1 MIRALPARRPPPS
14 AGGKGQAAK
23 TRRCLRYTFRM
34 GGPVERRLELGGFET
49 RALELPAQGDADHTF
64 VLLHGYSDSADTWRP
79 LLKRLEADGRGALAL
94 DMPGFG
100 YADRLA
106 RDTPILPQ
114 LDRFTRAAIDHA
126 AASSATAQVVVAGN
140 SLGGCVSLRAAQ
152 RRGLPLAGV
161 VPIAPAGLDL
171 ARWISIVEGAWAI
184 QAILR
189 SPLPMPERAIR
200 ELVGRAYRQLAAVEA
215 GRLDAEVVSNFTRTF
230 ATKRDVVRMLGTA
243 RSLKP
248 EIQNPFELGWIACPV
263 LVIWG
268 ERDRMVS
275 AKGAERILAEVE
287 GATAEIIP
295 DCGHCPQVEVP
306 DVVHRLIAEFA
317 SDGLRAA
324 A

>member
-1 MIRALPARRPPPS
+1 MDGLGDRRI
-14 AGGKGQAAK
+14 
-23 TRRCLRYTFRM
+23 
-34 GGPVERRLELGGFET
+34 ELGGFET
-49 RALELPAQGDADHTF
+49 RMLHLEPGGDRDHTL

-79 LLKRLEADGRGALAL
+79 LMRLLEEDGRGVMAP

-100 YADRLA
+100 EADRLA
-106 RDTPILPQ
+106 RDVPILPQ
-114 LDRFTRAAIDHA
+114 LDRFARSAIELAAET
-126 AASSATAQVVVAGN
+126 SPTGQVVVAGN
-140 SLGGCVSLRAAQ
+140 SLGGCVALRAAQ
-152 RRGLPLAGV
+152 RTGLPLAGI

-189 SPLPMPERAIR
+189 SPLPMPERVIR
-200 ELVGRAYRQLAAVEA
+200 ELVGRAYRQLAADQ
-215 GRLDAEVVSNFTRTF
+215 GSRLEAEVVSNFTRTF

-243 RSLKP
+243 RTLRP
-248 EIQNPFELGWIACPV
+248 EIQAPFELGWIECPV

-287 GATAEIIP
+287 GARAEIIP

-306 DVVHRLIAEFA
+306 NVVHGLLGEFTQA
-317 SDGLRAA
+317 ALRNAA
-324 A
+324 

>member
-1 MIRALPARRPPPS
+1 
-14 AGGKGQAAK
+14 
-23 TRRCLRYTFRM
+23 M
-34 GGPVERRLELGGFET
+34 GGPAERRLELGGFET
-49 RALELPAQGDADHTF
+49 RALEVPATSDGDDTLI
-64 VLLHGYSDSADTWRP
+64 LLHGYSDSADTWRP
-79 LLKRLEADGRGALAL
+79 LMRLLEAEGRGAIAL

-100 YADRLA
+100 FADRMN

-114 LDRFTRAAIDHA
+114 LDRFATAAIESA
-126 AASSATAQVVVAGN
+126 AESSPTGQVVVAGN
-140 SLGGCVSLRAAQ
+140 SLGGCVALRAAQ
-152 RRGLPLAGV
+152 RKGLPLAGI

-200 ELVGRAYRQLAAVEA
+200 ELVGRAYRQLAADQA
-215 GRLDAEVVSNFTRTF
+215 SRLDAEVVSNFTRTF

-243 RSLKP
+243 RRLRP
-248 EIQNPFELGWIACPV
+248 EIQDPFELGWIECPV

-275 AKGAERILAEVE
+275 AKGAERILADVE
-287 GATAEIIP
+287 GARAEIIP

-306 DVVHRLIAEFA
+306 DVVLGLISEFA
-317 SDGLRAA
+317 GSALRQAA
-324 A
+324 

>member
-1 MIRALPARRPPPS
+1 MD
-14 AGGKGQAAK
+14 
-23 TRRCLRYTFRM
+23 
-34 GGPVERRLELGGFET
+34 GPVERRLDLGGFET
-49 RALELPAQGDADHTF
+49 RALGLSATDSQEHAL

-79 LLKRLEADGRGALAL
+79 LLERLEADGRGALAL

-100 YADRLA
+100 FADRLA
-106 RDTPILPQ
+106 LKAPILPQ
-114 LDRFTRAAIDHA
+114 LDRFARAAIEHA
-126 AASSATAQVVVAGN
+126 ASESPTGQVVVAGN
-140 SLGGCVSLRAAQ
+140 SLGGCISLRAAQ
-152 RRGLPLAGV
+152 RQGLPLAGI

-189 SPLPMPERAIR
+189 SPLPMPERVIR
-200 ELVGRAYRQLAAVEA
+200 ELVGRAYRQLAADQA
-215 GRLDAEVVSNFTRTF
+215 GRIDAEVVANFTRTF

-243 RSLKP
+243 RRLRP
-248 EIQNPFELGWIACPV
+248 EIQNPFELGWIECPV

-275 AKGAERILAEVE
+275 ARGAERIMDEVE

-295 DCGHCPQVEVP
+295 ECGHCPQVEVP
-306 DVVHRLIAEFA
+306 DVVHGLVAEFA
-317 SDGLRAA
+317 QSGLRAA